1 MDKMTPTIRQNLA
14 HVFWMGGSPC
24 SGKSSIA
31 ELLSRRHE
39 LQYYQCD
46 GAFAEHGRRVSAL
59 GQPTFHKLLSMTWD
73 EIWTRPVDLQL
84 SEEIAIYR
92 EEFDMILD
100 DLLALPPSPP
110 ILAEGTALLPDC
122 VNDVLVN
129 HNQAMWIVPSESFQ
143 REHYPDRGG
152 WVQDILRQCAD
163 PDLAFRNWMDR
174 DVAFARWVSRRTTE
188 LGLEMIEV
196 DGKRTIADN
205 AQAVARHFG
214 CS

>member
-1 MDKMTPTIRQNLA
+1 MTPTIRQNLA

-31 ELLSRRHE
+31 ELLSGRHG

-46 GAFAEHGRRVSAL
+46 SAFDEHGRRVSAL
-59 GQPTFHKLLSMTWD
+59 GQPTFHKLLGMTWD
-73 EIWTRPVDLQL
+73 EIWTRPVALQL
-84 SEEIAIYR
+84 REEIAIYR

-100 DLLALPPSPP
+100 DLLALPKSPP

-143 REHYPDRGG
+143 REHYPDRGP

-163 PDLAFRNWMDR
+163 PDLAFQNWMDR
-174 DVAFARWVSRRTTE
+174 DVAFARWVTRRTTE

>member
-1 MDKMTPTIRQNLA
+1 MRRELA

-73 EIWTRPVDLQL
+73 EIWTRPVDIQL
-84 SEEIAIYR
+84 REEIAIYR

-122 VNDVLVN
+122 VNDVLTN
-129 HNQAMWIVPSESFQ
+129 PHQAIWIVPSESFQ
-143 REHYPDRGG
+143 REHYSGRGS
-152 WVQDILRQCAD
+152 WVQDILRHCAD

-174 DVAFARWVSRRTTE
+174 DVAFARWVTGKAIA
-188 LGLEMIEV
+188 LGMRLLEVNGEHA
-196 DGKRTIADN
+196 IAEY
-205 AQAVARHFG
+205 AQTVAQHFG
-214 CS
+214 WS

>member
-1 MDKMTPTIRQNLA
+1 MNKTPHNLA
-14 HVFWMGGSPC
+14 PMFWMGGSPC

-31 ELLSRRHE
+31 ELLSGRHE

-73 EIWTRPVDLQL
+73 EIWTRPVDIQL
-84 SEEIAIYR
+84 REEIAIYR

-100 DLLALPPSPP
+100 DLLALPSSPP
-110 ILAEGTALLPDC
+110 ILAEGAALLPDC

-129 HNQAMWIVPSESFQ
+129 RNQAMWIVPSESFQ

>member
-1 MDKMTPTIRQNLA
+1 
-14 HVFWMGGSPC
+14 MGGSPC

-31 ELLSRRHE
+31 KILSGRHE

-46 GAFAEHGRRVSAL
+46 SAFDEHGRRVSAL

-73 EIWTRPVDLQL
+73 EIWTRPVDTQL
-84 SEEIAIYR
+84 REEIAIYR

-100 DLLALPPSPP
+100 DLLALSKSLP

-129 HNQAMWIVPSESFQ
+129 HNHAIWIVPSESFQ
-143 REHYPDRGG
+143 REHYPNRGP
-152 WVQDILRQCAD
+152 WVQDILSHCAD

-196 DGKRTIADN
+196 NGKRTITDN
-205 AQAVARHFG
+205 AEAVARFFG
-214 CS
+214 WS

>member
-1 MDKMTPTIRQNLA
+1 MTPTLRQNLA
-14 HVFWMGGSPC
+14 HIFWMGGSPC

-84 SEEIAIYR
+84 REEIAIYR
-92 EEFDMILD
+92 EEFAMILD

-143 REHYPDRGG
+143 REHYPDRGP

>member
-1 MDKMTPTIRQNLA
+1 MTPTIRQNLA

-84 SEEIAIYR
+84 REEIAIYR
-92 EEFDMILD
+92 EEFAMILD

>member
-1 MDKMTPTIRQNLA
+1 MNKTPHNLA
-14 HVFWMGGSPC
+14 HIFWMGGSPC

-73 EIWTRPVDLQL
+73 EIWTRPVDIQL

-100 DLLALPPSPP
+100 DLLALPKSPP

>member
-1 MDKMTPTIRQNLA
+1 MNKTPHNLA
-14 HVFWMGGSPC
+14 HIFWMGGSPC

-31 ELLSRRHE
+31 ELLSRKRE

-46 GAFAEHGRRVSAL
+46 GAFAEHGRRVTAL
-59 GQPTFHKLLSMTWD
+59 GQPTFHKLIGMTWD
-73 EIWTRPVDLQL
+73 EIWTRPVDIQL
-84 SEEIAIYR
+84 REEIAIYR

-110 ILAEGTALLPDC
+110 ILAEGSALLPDC
-122 VNDVLVN
+122 VNDVLMN
-129 HNQAMWIVPSESFQ
+129 PHQAIWIVPSESFQ

-152 WVQDILRQCAD
+152 WVQDILRHCAN